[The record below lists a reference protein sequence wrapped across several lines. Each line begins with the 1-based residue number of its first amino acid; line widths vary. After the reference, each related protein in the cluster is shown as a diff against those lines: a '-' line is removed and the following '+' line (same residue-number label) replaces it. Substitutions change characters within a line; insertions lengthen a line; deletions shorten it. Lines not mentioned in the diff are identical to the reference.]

1 MRLWT
6 AAPPFGK
13 WFGMLTILS
22 LSKEGGR
29 RDLVFSVHTITD

>member
-6 AAPPFGK
+6 AAPPFDK

-22 LSKEGGR
+22 LSKEGGKEGF
-29 RDLVFSVHTITD
+29 DP